1 MAKTSSSR
9 HRPLEVVPWASA
21 APRKLIVNI
30 DAINAYLQ
38 RALVSSG
45 LDAVDAVTAASWL
58 ERAGLLRDSP
68 ARPGFPLRRLLRD
81 GRIKGQQQAANGR
94 WTIHRHQDA
103 RPGESRSAAR
113 PNSGSGN
120 RVPKQPDSGSTAR
133 DLIEQVGLVPA
144 GHARWG
150 GVHNAARPGVYI
162 IEWDLVTD
170 EAPIDIHAL
179 DAWIARLPTL
189 RLDGL
194 RPTPT
199 QLAARLSQFWIAATT
214 VVYIGL
220 TTSTVSKRLRQ
231 YERTPLGDRRPH
243 AGGHWL
249 KTLRDFESRATV
261 TWAHT
266 IDVASAELA
275 LVDAFGVTNQ
285 GLLPFANLMH
295 PAGTRKPHGITG
307 ATL

>member
-1 MAKTSSSR
+1 M
-9 HRPLEVVPWASA
+9 
-21 APRKLIVNI
+21 NI
-30 DAINAYLQ
+30 DAINTHLQ
-38 RALVSSG
+38 RALASSG
-45 LDAVDAVTAASWL
+45 LDAIDAVTAASWL

-68 ARPGFPLRRLLRD
+68 TRPGLPLRRLLRD
-81 GRIKGQQQAANGR
+81 GRISGQQQAANGR
-94 WTIHRHQDA
+94 WTIHRHP
-103 RPGESRSAAR
+103 RGPSGESLSAAR
-113 PNSGSGN
+113 P
-120 RVPKQPDSGSTAR
+120 DSGPDYRPPTQTNPRSTAS
-133 DLIEQVGLVPA
+133 DLMQRVGLVPA

-162 IEWDLVTD
+162 IEWDRMTD
-170 EAPIDIHAL
+170 EAPIDLHAL
-179 DAWIARLPTL
+179 DAWITRVPTL
-189 RLDGL
+189 KLDGS
-194 RPTPT
+194 RPTAT
-199 QLAARLSQFWIAATT
+199 ELAARLSQFWIAAAT

-249 KTLRDFESRATV
+249 KTLRDYESRATV

-266 IDVASAELA
+266 IDVAGTEMA
-275 LVDAFGVTNQ
+275 LVDAFGVTNR

-295 PAGTRKPHGITG
+295 PAGRRKPHGITS